1 MDKLST
7 IAAQLAEEGWA
18 LTEEF
23 LPATE
28 LVALAQ
34 EARQLWQ
41 QGDFKAAGIGR
52 GSGFRIRPEI
62 RGDSILWL
70 EQDRLTPA
78 QMKYWSEIEKL
89 RQRLN
94 QELFLGLREFE
105 AHYAVYPPGA
115 CYRKHLDRFSTS
127 DERAISCSL
136 YLNFGWERQD
146 RGQLRLYLRQDDPD
160 AVVEISPQAG
170 TFVIF
175 RSDTIYHE
183 VLPTSK
189 ERFSLTGWFKRR
201 SLSGDFWQVSRMS

>member
-7 IAAQLAEEGWA
+7 IAAQLAEQGWA
-18 LTEEF
+18 LSEEF
-23 LPATE
+23 LSTAE
-28 LVALAQ
+28 LLALAQ
-34 EARQLWQ
+34 EARRLWR

-70 EQDRLTPA
+70 EPDRLTPA

-89 RQRLN
+89 RRRLN

-136 YLNFGWERQD
+136 YLNFGWRQQD
-146 RGQLRLYLRQDDPD
+146 RGQLRLYPRQDDPE

-183 VLPTSK
+183 VLSPLK

-201 SLSGDFWQVSRMS
+201 SLSKALWPASRMS